1 MSRDCR
7 HISEAVHLR
16 RGTPLPD
23 SRAALVEAVTE
34 ARGFSR
40 LHGIGY
46 VGVFGKSLSLLGSR
60 NPAALYHPDM
70 LPPVGY
76 PLDARRIL
84 AAATQAWV
92 FGGMGSWGDIR
103 FEDKSVETAFWPLN
117 TKLRVAV
124 EDALISATNSFDGSQ
139 EGRKSV

>member
-1 MSRDCR
+1 
-7 HISEAVHLR
+7 
-16 RGTPLPD
+16 
-23 SRAALVEAVTE
+23 
-34 ARGFSR
+34 
-40 LHGIGY
+40 
-46 VGVFGKSLSLLGSR
+46 
-60 NPAALYHPDM
+60 M